1 MDHLLCKPICQT
13 TLEFEEKFSGSG
25 SSGASLASEA
35 DETGIGE
42 KPPLKELTFHSE
54 FLVPRFKRFAALSTS
69 QATAQIL
76 QSLFGKFD
84 IASYESSVSS
94 CPRSWVLTFSFSRL
108 RGRYCQVSQTEKE
121 SPVWDTSDGRF
132 EEVPQLYAC
141 LQFDG
146 DVVVECSRF
155 ASCLDPEGLRS
166 TVKIEGELLRDGFGS
181 ETVAKLG
188 GLKPLLQFLG
198 VLCVDMRALDCI
210 SLLPF
215 ELTSRHV
222 LSVFRN
228 ADLDAI
234 PNSLAQDAK
243 KGIQPLLPSPLP
255 PSSRPA
261 ATRPVGAWKRTSGTS
276 ILKGSNLPRR
286 KATERGVSP
295 SSRK

>member
-1 MDHLLCKPICQT
+1 M
-13 TLEFEEKFSGSG
+13 
-25 SSGASLASEA
+25 ASEA
-35 DETGIGE
+35 DKTGIGE
-42 KPPLKELTFHSE
+42 KPSLKELTFHSE
-54 FLVPRFKRFAALSTS
+54 FLVPRFKRFAAMSTS

-76 QSLFGKFD
+76 QSLFEKFD
-84 IASYESSVSS
+84 IASCESSVSS
-94 CPRSWVLTFSFSRL
+94 CPRSWALTFSFSRL
-108 RGRYCQVSQTEKE
+108 RGRYWQVSQTEKE

-146 DVVVECSRF
+146 DVVVECSCF
-155 ASCLDPEGLRS
+155 ASCFDPEGLRS
-166 TVKIEGELLRDGFGS
+166 SVKIEEERLRDGFGS

-198 VLCVDMRALDCI
+198 VLCVDMRAIDCI
-210 SLLPF
+210 SWLPF
-215 ELTSRHV
+215 ELTSRHI

-243 KGIQPLLPSPLP
+243 KGIQALLPPSPLP
-255 PSSRPA
+255 PSNRPA
-261 ATRPVGAWKRTSGTS
+261 ATRPVGAWKRNSSTS
-276 ILKGSNLPRR
+276 ISKGSNLPRT